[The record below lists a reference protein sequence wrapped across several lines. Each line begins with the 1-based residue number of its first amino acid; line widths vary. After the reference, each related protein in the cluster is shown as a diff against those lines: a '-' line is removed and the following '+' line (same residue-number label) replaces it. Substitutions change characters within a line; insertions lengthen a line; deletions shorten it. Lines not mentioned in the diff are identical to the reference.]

1 MSRTERHASS
11 HADAPDLLVSSS
23 SATRLCR
30 AWVARYTRRLP
41 GDLAGERRA
50 EVESDLWEH
59 AADARA
65 SGVGPVRH
73 DLDVLRRVV
82 GGMAAD
88 LSWRRQSLRVTARAD
103 QGGIAMTTART
114 SIAETGLVVAAAMGM
129 AVGLT
134 LWPLLGTGAD
144 ASDVVWV
151 LVATALSAAL
161 GAGLWLRGRRPVV
174 GTALLVVGALAP
186 SVAWFWLPPVYL
198 LTGVIAVLAL
208 LTVPRRRAVEP
219 SAAPAG

>member
-1 MSRTERHASS
+1 MSSTNPGAEAQE
-11 HADAPDLLVSSS
+11 AQEATVSP
-23 SATRLCR
+23 ATRLCR
-30 AWVARYTRRLP
+30 AWVRRYTRRLP

-65 SGVGPVRH
+65 HGVGSLRH
-73 DLDVLRRVV
+73 DLAVLRRVV

-88 LSWRRQSLRVTARAD
+88 LAWRRHNLHALARAD
-103 QGGIAMTTART
+103 QGGITMKTVRS
-114 SIAETGLVVAAAMGM
+114 SIAETALVVAAATGM
-129 AVGLT
+129 AIGLT

-144 ASDVVWV
+144 AGDVVWV
-151 LVATALSAAL
+151 LAATALSAAL

-174 GTALLVVGALAP
+174 GTALVVVGALAP

-198 LTGVIAVLAL
+198 LSVVITVLAL
-208 LTVPRRRAVEP
+208 LTLPRRRGLEP
-219 SAAPAG
+219 SPAV